1 MTVIIRCCDARFVW
15 YGTDSLGIYLSI
27 ESSSLGG
34 FFYSLLGRYDI
45 FYYFLP
51 YLNLI
56 KPRFAYICLKY
67 IIYEFLKKNN
77 IAWKMTLFFSVA
89 YKLIFNKVSQYS
101 LWKLSCPLI
110 FFKLQHI
117 CLWHKWLSFCRC
129 QFIHVQF

>member
-15 YGTDSLGIYLSI
+15 YGTDSLEKYLSI

-67 IIYEFLKKNN
+67 IIYEFLKKNP
-77 IAWKMTLFFSVA
+77 IKITLFFSVA

-101 LWKLSCPLI
+101 SWKVSCPLI